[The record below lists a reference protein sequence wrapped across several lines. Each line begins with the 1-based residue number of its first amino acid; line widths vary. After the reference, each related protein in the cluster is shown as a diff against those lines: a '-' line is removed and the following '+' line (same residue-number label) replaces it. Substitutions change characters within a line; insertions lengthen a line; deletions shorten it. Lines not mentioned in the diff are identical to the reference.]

1 MDSCLRTCAIVC
13 SNPAFAPSPS
23 GDANAYL
30 DSYTGPLNE
39 ADLDFEIRNG
49 GGRGGGW
56 ANREEERD
64 GGWWDGKKEAKELE
78 AQVVFNPDSK
88 PDGI

>member
-1 MDSCLRTCAIVC
+1 M
-13 SNPAFAPSPS
+13 
-23 GDANAYL
+23 
-30 DSYTGPLNE
+30 NE